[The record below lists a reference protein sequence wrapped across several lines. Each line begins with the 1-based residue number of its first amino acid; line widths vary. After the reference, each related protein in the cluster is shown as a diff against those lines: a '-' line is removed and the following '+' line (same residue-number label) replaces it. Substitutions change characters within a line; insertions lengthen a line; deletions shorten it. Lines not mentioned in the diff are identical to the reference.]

1 MNRLLLKAT
10 GLNYTHVLIAGDF
23 NYKNI
28 DWDNMSCDLSIESDT
43 AMFLEVIKDTYLTQH
58 IAEPTRFRESEQSN
72 ILDLV
77 FSNEEHMIDNI
88 ALLPGLGK
96 SDHCIITFNFIC
108 YLQDSALD
116 SQKLNYFKGDYVAIK
131 ESLSDYDW
139 DKYLNNVDEFW
150 EHFYEQIT
158 QAMQKHIPISKGRA
172 SFRKPWMNKCTAEA
186 IDKKRRAW
194 VRYQNCRSEVNHDEY
209 KNCRDSAT
217 QTVREAKYSYEKSLA
232 DNIKTDNKY
241 FWRYVRSKTKT
252 KDGISD
258 LIMEDGSLSKSDEE
272 KANVLNQFFASV
284 FTREDL
290 NNVPTLEDRL
300 SSDDVLSD
308 IDITEEMVLKILTD
322 LNVTKSPGPDGI
334 HNKVLHELR
343 DILSKPLAR
352 FFTMT
357 LQEGKVPSYWKEA
370 NVTPLFKKGNK
381 HLAENYRPVSLTSTV
396 CKIMETIVK
405 RKVMD
410 HMETKNLFS
419 VHQHG
424 FRSGHSCITQL
435 LEVIEIWTK
444 AIDNKE
450 NIDVVYLDFR
460 KAFDTVPLER
470 LLIKLKAYGIKGN
483 LLEWIKSFLIER
495 KQRVLVNG
503 TTSEWTDVVSGV
515 PQGSVLGPALF
526 LIFINDLPDTVHSLV
541 KIFADDTKIFTS
553 VNKESDTLKIQ
564 SDLDALSKWSDDWQ
578 LRFNASK
585 CKRMHIGQT
594 NPHHAYQMLD
604 NGNQTVITE
613 VAEEKDIGVTFT
625 SDLMFEKHI
634 VNAVNKANKILGI
647 IRRTFSFLD
656 KDMFLQLYKT
666 LVRPHIE
673 YGSVIWSPYF
683 KKDIFLIENLQRRAT
698 KMVID
703 IKDLSYETRLKCL
716 GLPTLQYRRGRCD
729 MVQVYKIV
737 NAIDRLDYNMFFTE
751 ASHKGTRG
759 HDYKLQKSRSRLKN
773 RQNVFSQRV
782 VNNWN
787 SLSSDCVHSSSI
799 NQFKGALNKDW

>member
-1 MNRLLLKAT
+1 MNKREELNCSILIEKPKVIILTEIFPKITQTLLDRVEFVIEGYESFIPTLVSGRGIAIYVHKSLPAASVEELDKFGFKESVWCSIILRGTDKLLHVIGCIYRSPGNSSKENNDNLNRLLLKAT

-116 SQKLNYFKGDYVAIK
+116 SQKLNYYKGDYVAIK

-232 DNIKTDNKY
+232 DNIKTDNKS
-241 FWRYVRSKTKT
+241 FWRYVKSKTKT

-410 HMETKNLFS
+410 HMETK
-419 VHQHG
+419 
-424 FRSGHSCITQL
+424 
-435 LEVIEIWTK
+435 K
-444 AIDNKE
+444 
-450 NIDVVYLDFR
+450 
-460 KAFDTVPLER
+460 
-470 LLIKLKAYGIKGN
+470 
-483 LLEWIKSFLIER
+483 
-495 KQRVLVNG
+495 
-503 TTSEWTDVVSGV
+503 
-515 PQGSVLGPALF
+515 
-526 LIFINDLPDTVHSLV
+526 LIFS
-541 KIFADDTKIFTS
+541 TS
-553 VNKESDTLKIQ
+553 TRF
-564 SDLDALSKWSDDWQ
+564 SKWT
-578 LRFNASK
+578 F
-585 CKRMHIGQT
+585 MH
-594 NPHHAYQMLD
+594 Y
-604 NGNQTVITE
+604 
-613 VAEEKDIGVTFT
+613 
-625 SDLMFEKHI
+625 S
-634 VNAVNKANKILGI
+634 
-647 IRRTFSFLD
+647 
-656 KDMFLQLYKT
+656 
-666 LVRPHIE
+666 
-673 YGSVIWSPYF
+673 
-683 KKDIFLIENLQRRAT
+683 AT
-698 KMVID
+698 
-703 IKDLSYETRLKCL
+703 
-716 GLPTLQYRRGRCD
+716 
-729 MVQVYKIV
+729 
-737 NAIDRLDYNMFFTE
+737 
-751 ASHKGTRG
+751 
-759 HDYKLQKSRSRLKN
+759 
-773 RQNVFSQRV
+773 
-782 VNNWN
+782 
-787 SLSSDCVHSSSI
+787 
-799 NQFKGALNKDW
+799 